1 MKAIETNGLTK
12 RFDKMTA
19 VDDVNLDVDQ
29 GEIFGLLGPNGA
41 GKSTFISMLCTILKP
56 TSGTARVEGYD
67 IVSQASDVRRS
78 IGIVFQDPSID
89 DKLTG
94 MENMELHADLYDVP
108 RDVMYSRIN
117 EVLKLVELEDRASSF
132 VNTYSGGMRRRLEI
146 ARSLI
151 HYPRV
156 LFLDEPTVGLDPQSR
171 DHIWNYIRDLKKREN
186 ITIILTTH
194 YMEEADKL
202 CDRIAIIDR
211 SRIIALDTPDNL
223 KSEIEGET
231 IIIESSDNKLLS
243 QKVKEGKLA
252 DNMMETGKELILTVG
267 NAHTA
272 LARIVELAVSVGIYI
287 DNISIREP
295 ELDDAFMFFTGRE
308 IREGGGSKELSGMAA
323 RMRGRIK

>member
-1 MKAIETNGLTK
+1 MKAIETNSLTK
-12 RFDKMTA
+12 RFDKMIA
-19 VDDVNLDVDQ
+19 VEDVNLEVDQ

-108 RDVMYSRIN
+108 RDVMHTRID

-171 DHIWNYIRDLKKREN
+171 DHIWNYIKDLKKREN

-211 SRIIALDTPDNL
+211 SRIIALDTPNNL
-223 KSEIEGET
+223 KSKIEGET

-243 QKVKEGKLA
+243 QKVKKGKLV
-252 DNMMETGKELILTVG
+252 DNVLETEKELILTVG

-308 IREGGGSKELSGMAA
+308 IREGGGGKELTGMAA
-323 RMRGRIK
+323 RMRGKIK

>member
-1 MKAIETNGLTK
+1 MIAIETVGLTK
-12 RFDKMTA
+12 KFGKLTA
-19 VDDVNLDVDQ
+19 VDSVNLEVNQ

-41 GKSTFISMLCTILKP
+41 GKSTFISMLCTILNP
-56 TSGTARVEGYD
+56 TSGTARVEGFD
-67 IVSQASDVRRS
+67 IVKQASDVRRS

-94 MENMELHADLYDVP
+94 MENMELHADLYNVP
-108 RDVMYSRIN
+108 RDVMHSRID
-117 EVLKLVELEDRASSF
+117 EVLRLVELEDRASNL

-151 HYPRV
+151 HYPKV

-171 DHIWNYIRDLKKREN
+171 DHIWNYIRDLKNREN

-211 SRIIALDTPDNL
+211 SEIVALDTPQNL
-223 KSEIEGET
+223 KSKIEGET
-231 IIIESSDNKLLS
+231 IIIESSDNKMLS
-243 QKVKEGKLA
+243 EKVKEGKLA
-252 DNMMETGKELILTVG
+252 TNIMETEKELILTVE
-267 NAHTA
+267 NSHTS

-287 DNISIREP
+287 YNISIKEP
-295 ELDDAFMFFTGRE
+295 DLDSAFMFFTGKE
-308 IREGGGSKELSGMAA
+308 IREGGGGKELTGMAA

>member
-1 MKAIETNGLTK
+1 MKAIETLGLTK
-12 RFDKMTA
+12 RFDKITA
-19 VDDVNLDVDQ
+19 VEDVNLEVDQ

-56 TSGTARVEGYD
+56 TSGTAKVEGYD

-94 MENMELHADLYDVP
+94 MENMELHADLYNVP
-108 RDVMYSRIN
+108 RDVMHSRID
-117 EVLKLVELEDRASSF
+117 EVLKLVELEDRASNF

-202 CDRIAIIDR
+202 CDRIGIIDR
-211 SRIIALDTPDNL
+211 SKIIALDTPENL
-223 KSEIEGET
+223 KSKLEGET
-231 IIIESSDNKLLS
+231 IIIESNNNKLLS
-243 QKVKEGKLA
+243 QKVKEGNLA
-252 DNMMETGKELILTVG
+252 DNVMETEKELILTVG

-287 DNISIREP
+287 YNISIREP
-295 ELDDAFMFFTGRE
+295 DLDDAFMFFTGRE
-308 IREGGGSKELSGMAA
+308 IREGGGGKELTGMAA

>member
-1 MKAIETNGLTK
+1 MLAIETNGLTK
-12 RFDKMTA
+12 KFGKLTA
-19 VDDVNLDVDQ
+19 VDNVNLKVDQ

-41 GKSTFISMLCTILKP
+41 GKSTFISMLCTILNP

-67 IVSQASDVRRS
+67 IVKRASDVRRS

-94 MENMELHADLYDVP
+94 MENMELHADLYNVP
-108 RDVMYSRIN
+108 KDVMHSRID
-117 EVLKLVELEDRASSF
+117 EVLQLVELEDRASNL

-151 HYPRV
+151 HYPKV

-171 DHIWNYIRDLKKREN
+171 DHIWNYIRDLKKQEN

-211 SRIIALDTPDNL
+211 SKIVALDTPQKL
-223 KSEIEGET
+223 KSKIEGET

-243 QKVKEGKLA
+243 ENVSESKLA
-252 DNMMETGKELILTVG
+252 TNIMETEKELILTVE
-267 NAHTA
+267 NSHTA

-287 DNISIREP
+287 YNISIKEP
-295 ELDDAFMFFTGRE
+295 DLDAAFMFFTGKE
-308 IREGGGSKELSGMAA
+308 IREGGGGKELTGMAA

>member
-1 MKAIETNGLTK
+1 MKAIETVGLTK
-12 RFDKMTA
+12 RFDKITA
-19 VDDVNLDVDQ
+19 VEDVNLEVDQ

-56 TSGTARVEGYD
+56 TSGTAKVEGYD

-94 MENMELHADLYDVP
+94 MENMELHADLYNVP
-108 RDVMYSRIN
+108 RDVMYSRID
-117 EVLKLVELEDRASSF
+117 EVLKLVELEDRASNF

-202 CDRIAIIDR
+202 CDRIGIIDR
-211 SRIIALDTPDNL
+211 SKIIALDTPENL
-223 KSEIEGET
+223 KSKLEGET
-231 IIIESSDNKLLS
+231 IIIESNNNKLLS
-243 QKVKEGKLA
+243 QKVKEGNLA
-252 DNMMETGKELILTVG
+252 DNVMETEKEIILTVG

-287 DNISIREP
+287 YNISIREP
-295 ELDDAFMFFTGRE
+295 DLDDAFMFFTGRE
-308 IREGGGSKELSGMAA
+308 IREGGGSKELTGMAA

>member
-1 MKAIETNGLTK
+1 MI
-12 RFDKMTA
+12 A
-19 VDDVNLDVDQ
+19 VEDVNLEVDQ

-108 RDVMYSRIN
+108 RDVMHTRID

-171 DHIWNYIRDLKKREN
+171 DHIWNYIKDLKKREN

-211 SRIIALDTPDNL
+211 SRIIALDTPNNL
-223 KSEIEGET
+223 KSKIEGET

-243 QKVKEGKLA
+243 QKVKKGKLV
-252 DNMMETGKELILTVG
+252 DNVLETEKELILTVG

-308 IREGGGSKELSGMAA
+308 IREGGGGKELTGMAA
-323 RMRGRIK
+323 RMRGKIK